1 MNRKRAFF
9 DPDIGNTTSRLI
21 KFSPNKIGGYT
32 VKISQKVSQIEPSA
46 TLTISARA
54 KAMKKNGLNVIS
66 FSAGEPDFDTPQF
79 IKDAAKLAIDQ
90 GFTKYTPTSGILE
103 LKEAICNKLDQENG
117 LTYHPDE
124 IIVSCGAKHSLYN
137 AILTL
142 CDPGDEVLLPIPY
155 WVTYVEQIRLAG
167 GIPVFINCDPK
178 TLQVSWEEI
187 VNKVTDKTWLIILN
201 NPSNPSG
208 IVWDI
213 EILRKIADLAVEK
226 NIMVISDEIYENLV
240 YDGAQIKSIASF
252 SQEIQSRTIV
262 INGVSKT
269 FSMTGWR
276 IGYAAGLKEIIQAMG
291 RLQDHSTSN
300 PTSIS
305 QKAALAALQC
315 EPQIIHNMV
324 NTFNQ
329 RRLLML
335 QLLNEIPDITFP
347 IPQGAFYIFADFS
360 PYIGKSFN
368 GQRIN
373 NSQQLAEI
381 LLEKALIATVPGS
394 AFGMEGYLRFSYA
407 TSNEN
412 IAKGMDQ
419 LKDFIQNLT

>member
-1 MNRKRAFF
+1 M
-9 DPDIGNTTSRLI
+9 
-21 KFSPNKIGGYT
+21 
-32 VKISQKVSQIEPSA
+32 KISQKVSQIEPSA

-187 VNKVTDKTWLIILN
+187 VSKVTDKTRLIILN